1 MKTKLSIIAL
11 SLCFFCNA
19 QGITDDEILHFTSGA
34 VLSGATY
41 ALVYGKTKNKKK
53 AFWYSLGI
61 STFAGLTKEIL
72 DEVAFDGYFDGR
84 EFAAT
89 VVGGLVVSVTLEI
102 FVGKKK
108 KKQKDKI
115 SALRYQPVNNIL
127 SR

>member
-1 MKTKLSIIAL
+1 MKTRLSILAL
-11 SLCFFCNA
+11 SLCFLCNA
-19 QGITDDEILHFTSGA
+19 QSIGEDELLHFTTGA
-34 VLSGATY
+34 VLSGGTY
-41 ALVYGKTKNKKK
+41 AFVYGKTKNKKK
-53 AFWYSLGI
+53 AFWYSLGV

-72 DEVAFDGYFDGR
+72 DQVAFDGYFDTS

-89 VVGGLVVSVTLEI
+89 VAGGLVVSVTLDL

-115 SALRYQPVNNIL
+115 TALRYQSANNIL